1 MRAIGTSILS
11 LVGGLDKVF
20 IIPPFQRNYDWS
32 KEQCDELFDDIVKA
46 YKSGTSHYLGNVVY
60 YMGKNSSASF
70 NELILVD
77 GQQRITTILLLLCAI
92 RDYYKEEDLKINAR
106 YLINDTDIEKFRI
119 KLKQTSYDYDA
130 FAAVIDGRNLQ
141 SVDHQSNVIK
151 NYKRFI
157 ELLKLC
163 EIEPKFIYDTI
174 QKLEVVDVNLE
185 ISDDLGKV
193 QTVFEKINSTGKKLQ
208 PSDLIR
214 NYLLLAP
221 TSSQQEELYNNYWTK
236 LEQQLGNDNISRFA
250 KYYLITK
257 LYEDVQNDN
266 IYKSFKEYFDN
277 NNSPHVEILNDML
290 KYSEFFSW
298 MVNENCPNEKLNIT
312 IEILNL
318 LKTDDLYPLYFILFE
333 KLYFN
338 NIEELKKIMDLLS
351 DFMLRYRIVSPSGG
365 GGALRSSIYSLIEK
379 IVGEIIELNY
389 DSILFELSNSATPAS
404 RFPDNDEFKAQ
415 LKNSVYIAYARALLY
430 KLELIERYN
439 IPVKLSKITIEHLMP
454 QTRTKWWIDYL
465 GGIDETERIYNTYLN
480 CIGNLAPIS
489 GSYNSRN
496 SNNSWDE
503 KRENLRNVQF
513 VITSLVANSPT
524 WKEDDII
531 KRNEEIAAK
540 ACRLITGPLKRER
553 EYESRDSSADFESG
567 IYSLSDIVTPMSGCT
582 LENLIYEGRE
592 YTITKWIELLPMVCE
607 ILYEIDPSIINNA
620 TINNTIHKATSKQR
634 YNEKDPILSTV
645 PSYLITP
652 IKLANAN
659 IYVEGCLSSDRTRF
673 YVKQVLD
680 LYGMADR
687 FQICVRN

>member
-1 MRAIGTSILS
+1 MRAIGTSVLS

-32 KEQCDELFDDIVKA
+32 YDQCDELFDDIVKA
-46 YKSGTSHYLGNVVY
+46 YKTNTTHYLGNIVY
-60 YMGKNSSASF
+60 YMGKNSGASF

-92 RDYYKEEDLKINAR
+92 RDYSKQEDLKINSR

-119 KLKQTSYDYDA
+119 KLKQTSYDYDS

-141 SVDHQSNVIK
+141 EVDQQSNVVK

-157 ELLKLC
+157 ELIKNS
-163 EIEPKFIYDTI
+163 EIEPKNIYDTI

-221 TSSQQEELYNNYWTK
+221 TSAEQEKLYNNYWTK
-236 LEQQLGNDNISRFA
+236 LEQQLGNDNISKFA

-266 IYKSFKEYFDN
+266 IYKSFKEYFDS
-277 NNSPHVEILNDML
+277 NNSPHLEILNDML
-290 KYSEFFSW
+290 KYSEFYSW
-298 MVNENCPNEKLNIT
+298 IINENCPDEKLNIT

-333 KLYFN
+333 KLYSYN
-338 NIEELKKIMDLLS
+338 TEELRKIMNLIS

-365 GGALRSSIYSLIEK
+365 GGALRSSIYGLVEK
-379 IVGEIIELNY
+379 IVGEIIPLNY
-389 DSILFELSNSATPAS
+389 DSILFELSNSPTPAS
-404 RFPDNDEFKAQ
+404 RFPSNEEFKNQ

-430 KLELIERYN
+430 KMELIEKSN
-439 IPVKLSKITIEHLMP
+439 IPVKLNKITIEHLMP

-465 GGIDETERIYNTYLN
+465 GGEEETDRIYNTYLN
-480 CIGNLAPIS
+480 CIGNLALIS
-489 GSYNSRN
+489 GSYNSKN
-496 SNNSWDE
+496 SNKPWNE
-503 KRENLRNVQF
+503 KVENLKNVQF
-513 VITSLVANSPT
+513 VITSSTALNST
-524 WKEDDII
+524 WKEQDII
-531 KRNEEIAAK
+531 NRNEDISER
-540 ACRLITGPLKRER
+540 ACNEITGPLKRER
-553 EYESRDSSADFESG
+553 EYESREATSEFETG
-567 IYSLSDIVTPMSGCT
+567 IYSLSDIVTPMSGTT
-582 LENLIYEGRE
+582 LENLIYDGKE
-592 YTITKWIELLPMVCE
+592 YNVKKWFELLPMVCE
-607 ILYEIDPSIINNA
+607 ILYDIDSNILNTA
-620 TINNTIHKATSKQR
+620 TIDNTIHKATSKQR
-634 YNEKDPILSTV
+634 YNEKDPILSNV
-645 PSYLITP
+645 PNYLVTP
-652 IKLANAN
+652 IKLKNAN
-659 IYVEGCLSSDRTRF
+659 IYVEGCLSSDRTR
-673 YVKQVLD
+673 YYLKQILD
-680 LYGMADR
+680 LYGLADR

>member
-1 MRAIGTSILS
+1 MRAIGTSVLS

-32 KEQCDELFDDIVKA
+32 KEQCDELFEDIIKA
-46 YKSGTSHYLGNVVY
+46 YKTDKTHYLGNIVY
-60 YMGKNSSASF
+60 YMGKNSGASF

-92 RDYYKEEDLKINAR
+92 RDYYKKEDLRINSR

-141 SVDHQSNVIK
+141 EADQQSNVIK

-157 ELLKLC
+157 ELLKEC
-163 EIEPKFIYDTI
+163 DIEPKDIYDTI

-221 TSSQQEELYNNYWTK
+221 TSTQQEELYNNYWTK
-236 LEQQLGNDNISRFA
+236 LEKQLGNDNISKFA

-266 IYKSFKEYFDN
+266 IYKSFKEYFDT

-290 KYSEFFSW
+290 KYSEFYSW
-298 MVNENCPNEKLNIT
+298 IINENCPNEKLNIT

-333 KLYFN
+333 KLYSTN
-338 NIEELKKIMDLLS
+338 VEELKRIMDLLS

-365 GGALRSSIYSLIEK
+365 GGALRSSIYGLIEK

-389 DSILFELSNSATPAS
+389 NSILFELSNSPTPAS
-404 RFPDNDEFKAQ
+404 RFPSNEEFKAQ

-430 KLELIERYN
+430 KMELIERDN

-465 GGIDETERIYNTYLN
+465 GGPDETDRIYNTYLN

-489 GSYNSRN
+489 GSYNSKN
-496 SNNSWDE
+496 SNKPWND
-503 KRENLRNVQF
+503 KQENLKNVQF
-513 VITSLVANSPT
+513 VITSSVANNDS
-524 WKEDDII
+524 WKEEDII
-531 KRNEEIAAK
+531 KRNEEISER
-540 ACRLITGPLKRER
+540 ACLEITGPLKRER
-553 EYESRDSSADFESG
+553 EYESRESSADFEAG
-567 IYSLSDIVTPMSGCT
+567 IYSLSDIVTPMSGTT
-582 LENLIYEGRE
+582 LENLIYDGKE
-592 YTITKWIELLPMVCE
+592 YTITKWFELLPLVCE
-607 ILYEIDPSIINNA
+607 ILYDIDPSIINTA
-620 TINNTIHKATSKQR
+620 TIDNTIHKATSKQR
-634 YNEKDPILSTV
+634 YNEKDPILSNVST
-645 PSYLITP
+645 YLVTP
-652 IKLANAN
+652 IKLKNAN
-659 IYVEGCLSSDRTRF
+659 IYVEGCLSSDRTRY
-673 YVKQVLD
+673 YVKQLLD
-680 LYGMADR
+680 LYGLADR

>member
-1 MRAIGTSILS
+1 MRAIGTSVLS

-46 YKSGTSHYLGNVVY
+46 YKTGKSHYLGNIVY
-60 YMGKNSSASF
+60 YMGKNSGASF

-92 RDYYKEEDLKINAR
+92 RDYCKEVDLKINSR
-106 YLINDTDIEKFRI
+106 YLINDTDVEKFRI

-130 FAAVIDGRNLQ
+130 FASVIDGRNLQ
-141 SVDHQSNVIK
+141 AVDQQSNVIK

-163 EIEPKFIYDTI
+163 EIEPKDIYDTI

-221 TSSQQEELYNNYWTK
+221 TSSQQEELYSNYWIK
-236 LEQQLGNDNISRFA
+236 LEQQLGNDNISKFA

-266 IYKSFKEYFDN
+266 IYKSFKEYFDT

-298 MVNENCPNEKLNIT
+298 MINENCPNEKLNIT

-365 GGALRSSIYSLIEK
+365 GGALRSTIYGLVEK
-379 IVGEIIELNY
+379 ISGEIIEINY
-389 DSILFELSNSATPAS
+389 NSILYELSNSPTPAS
-404 RFPDNDEFKAQ
+404 RYPSDEEFKAQ

-430 KLELIERYN
+430 KIELIERHN
-439 IPVKLSKITIEHLMP
+439 IPVKLSKITIEHLLP

-489 GSYNSRN
+489 GSYNSKN
-496 SNNSWDE
+496 SNNPWHE
-503 KRENLRNVQF
+503 KQENLRNVQF
-513 VITSLVANSPT
+513 VITSSVANCPT
-524 WKEDDII
+524 WKEENIAR
-531 KRNEEIAAK
+531 RNEELANK
-540 ACRLITGPLKRER
+540 ACLLIVGPLKRER
-553 EYESRDSSADFESG
+553 EYESREASADFESG
-567 IYSLSDIVTPMSGCT
+567 IYSLSDIVTPMSGST
-582 LENLIYEGRE
+582 LENLIYDGKE
-592 YTITKWIELLPMVCE
+592 YTVTKWFELLPTVCE
-607 ILYEIDPSIINNA
+607 ILYDIDPGIINTA
-620 TINNTIHKATSKQR
+620 TVNNTIHKATSKQR

-645 PSYLITP
+645 STYLITP
-652 IKLANAN
+652 IKLKNAN
-659 IYVEGCLSSDRTRF
+659 IYVEGCLSSDRTRY
-673 YVKQVLD
+673 YVKQILD

>member
-1 MRAIGTSILS
+1 MRAIGTSVLS

-46 YKSGTSHYLGNVVY
+46 YKTDKTHYLGNIVY
-60 YMGKNSSASF
+60 YMGKNSGASF

-92 RDYYKEEDLKINAR
+92 RDYYKEVDLKINSR

-141 SVDHQSNVIK
+141 SVDQQSNVIK

-163 EIEPKFIYDTI
+163 EIEPKDIYDTI

-221 TSSQQEELYNNYWTK
+221 TSNQQEELYNNYWTK
-236 LEQQLGNDNISRFA
+236 LEQQLGNDNISKFA

-266 IYKSFKEYFDN
+266 IYKSFKEYFDT

-290 KYSEFFSW
+290 KYSEFYSW
-298 MVNENCPNEKLNIT
+298 IINETCPNEKLNIT

-318 LKTDDLYPLYFILFE
+318 LKTDDLYPLYLILFE
-333 KLYFN
+333 KLYLN
-338 NIEELKKIMDLLS
+338 SIEELIKIMDLLS

-365 GGALRSSIYSLIEK
+365 GGALRSSIYGLIEK
-379 IVGEIIELNY
+379 IVGEVIELNY
-389 DSILFELSNSATPAS
+389 NSILYELSNSPTPAS
-404 RFPDNDEFKAQ
+404 RYPSDEEFKTQ
-415 LKNSVYIAYARALLY
+415 LKNSVYTAYARALLY
-430 KLELIERYN
+430 KIELIERHN
-439 IPVKLSKITIEHLMP
+439 IPVKLSKITIEHLLP

-465 GGIDETERIYNTYLN
+465 GGLEETDRIYNTYLN

-489 GSYNSRN
+489 GSYNSKN
-496 SNNSWDE
+496 SNKPWYE
-503 KRENLRNVQF
+503 KQENLRDVQF
-513 VITSLVANSPT
+513 VITSSVANNPT
-524 WKEDDII
+524 WNESDIMR
-531 KRNEEIAAK
+531 RNEEISTR

-553 EYESRDSSADFESG
+553 EYESRESSTDFEAG
-567 IYSLSDIVTPMSGCT
+567 IYSLSDIVTPMSGST
-582 LENLIYEGRE
+582 LENLIYDGKE
-592 YTITKWIELLPMVCE
+592 YTITKWFELLPLVCE
-607 ILYEIDPSIINNA
+607 ILYDIDPGIINTA
-620 TINNTIHKATSKQR
+620 TIDNTIHKATSKQR
-634 YNEKDPILSTV
+634 YNEKDPILSIV
-645 PSYLITP
+645 PTYLVTP
-652 IKLANAN
+652 IKLKNAN
-659 IYVEGCLSSDRTRF
+659 IYVEGCLSSDRTRY
-673 YVKQVLD
+673 YVKQILD

>member
-404 RFPDNDEFKAQ
+404 RFPDNVEFKAQ

-430 KLELIERYN
+430 KLELRERYN

-496 SNNSWDE
+496 SNNSWNE